1 MKAFFSRIG
10 RFFSKNWSYK
20 LIALLAGVGV
30 WVYVLNVVN
39 PPRDKRIDNVSISFQ
54 GQTDL
59 QKQGLTIV
67 NSRAVL
73 PEASVVV
80 SAKAMQRVSPSLIRA
95 YVDLQNVR
103 TPGTYKLYVQTS
115 TTVGSTVEVTPMTVD
130 VEVDWLKQKRI
141 PVKLELTGTLPDGYW
156 NDTPRAIPEIITISG
171 AEQLVERVT
180 KAVCYIDLTDR
191 TDSYYDSMNVVL
203 YDEDS
208 KEIANST
215 FLDSLPSVIVDMT
228 VLPKKMVPID
238 LADSIVGKENI
249 PKTYEI
255 TDITLKPDEI
265 EVVGKQEE
273 LDKIESLKIGTVN
286 LGDGKQSITEDV
298 SIIKPSRDLT
308 FINTTSDKV
317 QVHVEITE
325 KEEVL
330 NFVDMPIAV
339 RNVSDGLEASQ
350 VSPQQVSVNV
360 TVPTTQLNYIDRE
373 KINIY
378 VDAKDL
384 TTGTYKLPV
393 QFSLPNE
400 AENIAVKL
408 SQKEVTVTITEQEQE

>member
-20 LIALLAGVGV
+20 LIALLVGVGV

-373 KINIY
+373 KINVY

-393 QFSLPNE
+393 QFSLPDE